1 MQFLTIG
8 YDLQQCDATAAYE
21 FRAFAAGIATLLAEI
36 HSTIDADVVD
46 EGWALATAGFLALEA
61 RVGQVGSKVAQQD
74 GSIAE
79 QLVLL
84 AEGGLLLA
92 LTQSVRG
99 FLALTLSAAGCSVEK
114 HFSCFLCGVRRV
126 DYWRW

>member
-1 MQFLTIG
+1 
-8 YDLQQCDATAAYE
+8 
-21 FRAFAAGIATLLAEI
+21 
-36 HSTIDADVVD
+36 VD
-46 EGWALATAGFLALEA
+46 EGWTLATAGFLALEA

-99 FLALTLSAAGCSVEK
+99 VLTLALTLSAAGCSVEK